1 MGAHLTQ
8 ANKEK
13 DSLEGDGNGVRYGLS
28 SMQGWRMHQE
38 DDHISEP
45 KFNNSDDTSLFAV
58 FDGHGGCEVAKF
70 CSRHFGEEQ
79 ALNENFKKGKMELA
93 LQETFLLMDEILET
107 EFAQKELSTLK
118 QDAGNEDSFF
128 ESNAG
133 CTANV
138 ILIHQGTIYC
148 ANAGDSRSI
157 LYSTKMEFETD
168 ENITP
173 LSFDHKPE
181 NPLEKDRVTKA
192 GGFIIEGIL

>member
-8 ANKEK
+8 PNKEK
-13 DSLEGDGNGVRYGLS
+13 FSLEGDGNGVRYGLS
-28 SMQGWRMHQE
+28 SMQGWRLHQE

-45 KFNNSDDTSLFAV
+45 KFQNSDDTSLFAV

-70 CSRHFGEEQ
+70 CSKHFGEEL
-79 ALNENFKKGKMELA
+79 AMNENFKKGNMDLA
-93 LQETFLLMDEILET
+93 LKETFLLMDEILET
-107 EFAQKELSTLK
+107 EFAQNELNTLK
-118 QDAGNEDSFF
+118 QDVDESFF

-138 ILIHQGTIYC
+138 ILIHKNTIYC

-157 LYSTKMEFETD
+157 LYTKKAQEED
-168 ENITP
+168 PSDRNITA

-181 NPLEKDRVTKA
+181 LAIEKNRITKA
-192 GGFIIEGIL
+192 GGFIIDGT